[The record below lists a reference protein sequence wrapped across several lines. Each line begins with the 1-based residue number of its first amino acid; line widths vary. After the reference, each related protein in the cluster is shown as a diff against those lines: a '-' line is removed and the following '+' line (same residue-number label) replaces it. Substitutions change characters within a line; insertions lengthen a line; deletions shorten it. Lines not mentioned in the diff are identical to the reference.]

1 MKLSQYGYEF
11 KPEMLAKY
19 PAENRDEARLMVVN
33 RAKGTIEHRIFKDI
47 IDYFD
52 EGDLFVFNDTKVFPA
67 RLYGNK
73 EKTGAEIEIFLL
85 RELNRELRLWD
96 VLVDPARKIRIG
108 NKLYFGDD
116 DLMVAEVIDNTTSR
130 GRTLRFLFDGDYDEF
145 KTALFK
151 LGETPLPRWVREK
164 VEPEDSERYQTI
176 FAAKE
181 GAVVAPTAGMHFS
194 KHLMKRME
202 IRGVERAFLTLH
214 AGLGNFRTVDVEDL
228 SKHKMDSEQYIVDDA
243 TAASVNRAKRNGR
256 KVVSIGTTVMRTL
269 ETAVSTGGMIKPMEG
284 WTNKFIF
291 ALRVHGGRRDGLQL
305 SPALFDAADD
315 GGRFRRIRLR
325 DERLQDR
332 ARGGLP
338 LRHLRRRDAAPLR
351 LRECGFPAL
360 RGFSENFHYL
370 CKINSHWRWQERYYT
385 FVRRFSP
392 TFRSPSSPRC
402 AGSWCR
408 RCRSGETRSGRSCRV
423 TVASTNGGTSF
434 TR

>member
-145 KTALFK
+145 KAALYK
-151 LGETPLPRWVREK
+151 LGETPLPKWIRPK
-164 VEPEDSERYQTI
+164 VEPIDEERYQTI
-176 FAAKE
+176 YAKNE
-181 GAVVAPTAGMHFS
+181 GAVAAPTAGLHFTPEVIGR
-194 KHLMKRME
+194 L
-202 IRGVERAFLTLH
+202 RAEGHPTAEVTLH
-214 AGLGNFRTVDVEDL
+214 VGAGTFLPVKAGNAAEHPMHTEHFEITF
-228 SKHKMDSEQYIVDDA
+228 DA
-243 TAASVNRAKRNGR
+243 LQGILEHIDRITAV
-256 KVVSIGTTVMRTL
+256 GTTSMRTL
-269 ETAVSTGGMIKPMEG
+269 ESLA
-284 WTNKFIF
+284 
-291 ALRVHGGRRDGLQL
+291 ALGCRVLLDGT
-305 SPALFDAADD
+305 P
-315 GGRFRRIRLR
+315 
-325 DERLQDR
+325 DERRSVGQWEIYDMPER
-332 ARGGLP
+332 IEG
-338 LRHLRRRDAAPLR
+338 
-351 LRECGFPAL
+351 RESLEAL
-360 RGFSENFHYL
+360 AGYMEHAG
-370 CKINSHWRWQERYYT
+370 CKS
-385 FVRRFSP
+385 
-392 TFRSPSSPRC
+392 
-402 AGSWCR
+402 
-408 RCRSGETRSGRSCRV
+408 
-423 TVASTNGGTSF
+423 
-434 TR
+434 